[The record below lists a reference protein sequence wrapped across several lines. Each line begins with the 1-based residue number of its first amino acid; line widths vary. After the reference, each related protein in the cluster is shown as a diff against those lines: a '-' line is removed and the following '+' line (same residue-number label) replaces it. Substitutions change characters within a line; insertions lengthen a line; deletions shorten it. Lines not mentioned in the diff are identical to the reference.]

1 MKKSTHPSDQHSHLS
16 QATDRIFADPV
27 GQVTPFC
34 FDDNVASVFTDMISR
49 SVPGYSA
56 ILSMIGD
63 ISKRYAQ
70 NDSICYDL
78 GCSLGAATLA
88 MRHSIQA
95 DNCHIVS
102 VDSSPAMIAR
112 CEENIAADRASIPVK
127 MSCGNIQDTPI
138 KRASIVV
145 LNFTLQFIEPA
156 DRQAVLQSIYDGLL
170 PGGILII
177 SEKIHFDNQSHQ
189 TLMTDLYHNFKRVNG
204 YSDLEI
210 AQKRTALEN
219 VLRSDSINT
228 HQERLQQCGFSS
240 AELWFQCFTFCSLIA
255 IK

>member
-1 MKKSTHPSDQHSHLS
+1 MSKPTNNTS
-16 QATDRIFADPV
+16 ADRIFADPL

-34 FDDNVASVFTDMISR
+34 FDETVASVFPDMISR

-63 ISKRYAQ
+63 ISRRYGQ
-70 NDSICYDL
+70 DNSIGYDL

-88 MRHSIQA
+88 MRHGVQA
-95 DNCHIVS
+95 NNCRIVS
-102 VDSSPAMIAR
+102 VDNSSAMVQR
-112 CEENIAADRASIPVK
+112 CQEAIDADTGNIPVDIVH
-127 MSCGNIQDTPI
+127 GDIQHITI
-138 KRASIVV
+138 EKASIVV
-145 LNFTLQFIEPA
+145 LNFTLQFVEPS
-156 DRQAVLQSIYDGLL
+156 DRQAIIQRIYDGLL
-170 PGGILII
+170 PGGILIL
-177 SEKIHFDNQSHQ
+177 SEKVHFDNQPHQ
-189 TLMTDLYHNFKRVNG
+189 HLMTDLYHNFKRVNG

-219 VLRSDSINT
+219 VLRSDSIHT
-228 HQERLQQCGFSS
+228 HKQRLHDCGFSS